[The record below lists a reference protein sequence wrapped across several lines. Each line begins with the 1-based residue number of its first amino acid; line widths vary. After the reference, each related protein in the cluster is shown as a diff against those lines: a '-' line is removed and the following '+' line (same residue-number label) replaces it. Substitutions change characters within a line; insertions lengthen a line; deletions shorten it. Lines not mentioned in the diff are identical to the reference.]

1 MAPGKRHHLFRFMT
15 FDINCAADGPIIW
28 QSYLSYI
35 QPFAGVTMTLG
46 TLLNP
51 GPQQPLPRGTGT
63 LALWWFLSGLS
74 MLFGASMIAYIIIR
88 IARANVERAAELGV
102 PAIPF
107 GTYELP
113 PALWLSTLL
122 VLAASVTIQL
132 AVTSVRRE
140 RQTELRRWTLVTLIL
155 GAAFCIIQTPSMI
168 DLVRNHY
175 AEVERVS
182 AIATAAGS
190 NIAPS
195 PLLGVIFVLIL
206 LHALHVVGG
215 LIHLVV
221 IHVGAMRHRY
231 DHEFYAPVKHAALYW
246 HFLDVVWIF
255 MFATL
260 SIFG

>member
-1 MAPGKRHHLFRFMT
+1 
-15 FDINCAADGPIIW
+15 
-28 QSYLSYI
+28 
-35 QPFAGVTMTLG
+35 MTLG

-51 GPQQPLPRGTGT
+51 GPQQPLPRGTST

-88 IARANVERAAELGV
+88 IARANVERAAEMGV

-113 PALWLSTLL
+113 SALWLSTIL
-122 VLAASVTIQL
+122 VLAASVTIQR
-132 AVTSVRRE
+132 AVSSVRRE
-140 RQTELRRWTLVTLIL
+140 RQAQLRRWTLVTLIL

-168 DLVRNHY
+168 ELVRRHFV
-175 AEVERVS
+175 EVERVN
-182 AIATAAGS
+182 AIATAAG
-190 NIAPS
+190 NNVAPS

-221 IHVGAMRHRY
+221 IHLGAIRNRY

-246 HFLDVVWIF
+246 HFLDVVWIL
-255 MFATL
+255 MFTTL